1 MASSIFFRSLV
12 AFGFLFASTV
22 VGMGQAA
29 AQPSP
34 TPAATPVLT
43 SSASAKDAIRNPTA
57 EQVVETALFVYGF
70 GGGRAQLNQIRKTAV
85 ERGKIK
91 VLNANGQMDQ
101 ANYQKWTTRG
111 ETMQKERV
119 RFDQE
124 FPSARYSLVYTDEK
138 TFLVFN
144 DQVFTPR
151 DDTAR
156 AFLNQLFYGI
166 DSLLRYKENE
176 SEISIA
182 GREKVGGVDFHL
194 IDVVDKAGRKIRYFV
209 SAKSFRVMMLEYED
223 EGIKYQRRF
232 YDYKN
237 AQGTLVPFR
246 TVLFANG
253 KVVEETDIGTVTY
266 GQKIDESQFAVNQP

>member
-1 MASSIFFRSLV
+1 
-12 AFGFLFASTV
+12 
-22 VGMGQAA
+22 MGQAA

-34 TPAATPVLT
+34 TPAATPALT